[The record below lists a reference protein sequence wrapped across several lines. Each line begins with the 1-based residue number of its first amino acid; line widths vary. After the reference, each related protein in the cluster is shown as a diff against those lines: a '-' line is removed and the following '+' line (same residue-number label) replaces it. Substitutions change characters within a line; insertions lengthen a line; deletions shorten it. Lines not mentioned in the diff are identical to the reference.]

1 MACITYR
8 TNEAT
13 CYVIAIR
20 DKQEEKE
27 EEEMTAEDGRT
38 ALQALYEQ
46 KKEERQWGEAEG
58 LGVEREREDQLRL
71 RGCNL

>member
-27 EEEMTAEDGRT
+27 EGDDSGGWTDSAASVVRI
-38 ALQALYEQ
+38 
-46 KKEERQWGEAEG
+46 KR
-58 LGVEREREDQLRL
+58 
-71 RGCNL
+71 